1 MPKMFDVFDY
11 LDSRFPFCTQLGFDN
26 AGFLVGDRGEEL
38 KKGVVALDI
47 TDAAIDF
54 AKEAGANLIVSH
66 HPVIFEPLRSVTEND
81 IVYKLIKNGISAI
94 CAHTNLDMCD
104 GGVNDCLCRAIGLEN
119 TVGALPEGDVDSA
132 RLGELT
138 APLSANDFAEM
149 LKSKLHCAVKYTDSK
164 KTIKKVGVCSGSGG
178 SMLFDIAKLSADAF
192 VTADVKHNIFLD
204 AKHLGIS
211 IFDCGHFETE
221 NVVVAPLCEQ
231 LNDNFDN
238 VFIPFLKS
246 EIKHI

>member
-1 MPKMFDVFDY
+1 MPKIFDVFDY

-26 AGFLVGDRGEEL
+26 AGFFWSVTEVRSL

-66 HPVIFEPLRSVTEND
+66 HPVIFEPLRSVTKND

-119 TVGALPEGDVDSA
+119 TVGVLPEG
-132 RLGELT
+132 
-138 APLSANDFAEM
+138 
-149 LKSKLHCAVKYTDSK
+149 
-164 KTIKKVGVCSGSGG
+164 
-178 SMLFDIAKLSADAF
+178 
-192 VTADVKHNIFLD
+192 
-204 AKHLGIS
+204 
-211 IFDCGHFETE
+211 
-221 NVVVAPLCEQ
+221 
-231 LNDNFDN
+231 
-238 VFIPFLKS
+238 
-246 EIKHI
+246 